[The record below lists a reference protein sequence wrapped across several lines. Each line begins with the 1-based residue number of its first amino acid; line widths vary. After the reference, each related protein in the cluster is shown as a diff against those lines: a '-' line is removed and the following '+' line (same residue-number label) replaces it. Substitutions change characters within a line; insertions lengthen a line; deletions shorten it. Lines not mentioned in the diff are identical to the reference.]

1 MLSNSRT
8 TTLQIFKA
16 FLTGI
21 RKNPFIC
28 DSNLKK
34 MMCNIYNGMSFC
46 VLFLY
51 MYYMYLAY
59 EVIWFYCNSLMLI
72 ITCVCW
78 CVKYW
83 YFDTISAVLLC
94 RLRYRPS
101 TPCVDTMDDWL
112 ALSLLFLLGKIVT
125 VTIQLVFISKILCES
140 SEILH
145 CMFSRFQKT
154 YPCFLVQTFTIPLCK
169 MDYTEHRFMYL
180 LIFEILM

>member
-59 EVIWFYCNSLMLI
+59 EVIWFYCYSLMLI

-101 TPCVDTMDDWL
+101 TPFVDTMGDWL
-112 ALSLLFLLGKIVT
+112 ALSLLFLLGKI

-145 CMFSRFQKT
+145 SMFSSLRDFKRHILVSWSRLL
-154 YPCFLVQTFTIPLCK
+154 PFLYARWITRNIGLC
-169 MDYTEHRFMYL
+169 
-180 LIFEILM
+180 IC

>member
-1 MLSNSRT
+1 
-8 TTLQIFKA
+8 
-16 FLTGI
+16 
-21 RKNPFIC
+21 
-28 DSNLKK
+28 

-59 EVIWFYCNSLMLI
+59 EVIWFYCNSLMLV

-78 CVKYW
+78 CVKCW

-94 RLRYRPS
+94 RLRCRPS
-101 TPCVDTMDDWL
+101 TPCVDNMGDWL

-125 VTIQLVFISKILCES
+125 IQLDFISKILCES

-145 CMFSRFQKT
+145 SMFSSLRDFKRHILVSWSRLL
-154 YPCFLVQTFTIPLCK
+154 PFLYARWITRNIGLC
-169 MDYTEHRFMYL
+169 
-180 LIFEILM
+180 IC